1 MEKPHIDL
9 YVEHLDCKNWVE
21 MCNVFNTQQHELDS
35 DDDLLNDLD
44 IESKF
49 DDEIATT
56 QQKVRE
62 ENEKKKKED
71 MIKAKL
77 SCGR

>member
-9 YVEHLDCKNWVE
+9 YVEHLDSKNWVE
-21 MCNVFNTQQHELDS
+21 MSNIFNTQQHELDS

>member
-1 MEKPHIDL
+1 MF
-9 YVEHLDCKNWVE
+9 
-21 MCNVFNTQQHELDS
+21 NVFNTQHELDS
-35 DDDLLNDLD
+35 DEDDGVDNLLSDLD
-44 IESKF
+44 IESKS

-56 QQKVRE
+56 KQKVRE